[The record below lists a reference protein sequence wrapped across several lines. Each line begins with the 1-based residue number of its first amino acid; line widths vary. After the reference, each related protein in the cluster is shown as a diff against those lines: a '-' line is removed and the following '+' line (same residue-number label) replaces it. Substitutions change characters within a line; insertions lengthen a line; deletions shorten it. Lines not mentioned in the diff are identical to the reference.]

1 MSVLPLV
8 SAITYLLLV
17 GAGFVGALLLLVWLF
32 RETPTGAR
40 AGRETTRSMR
50 NTKPGEEGTP
60 STLAE
65 TELSKDK
72 AA

>member
-1 MSVLPLV
+1 MSVVPLL

-32 RETPTGAR
+32 RETSTGTRAR
-40 AGRETTRSMR
+40 RETTRSMW
-50 NTKPGEEGTP
+50 NAELGGEGTP
-60 STLAE
+60 STPAE
-65 TELSKDK
+65 IELPEDR

>member
-1 MSVLPLV
+1 MSVVPLV

-17 GAGFVGALLLLVWLF
+17 GVGFVGALLLLVWLF
-32 RETPTGAR
+32 RETPTGA
-40 AGRETTRSMR
+40 GRETTRSVW
-50 NTKPGEEGTP
+50 NAKPGEEGTP